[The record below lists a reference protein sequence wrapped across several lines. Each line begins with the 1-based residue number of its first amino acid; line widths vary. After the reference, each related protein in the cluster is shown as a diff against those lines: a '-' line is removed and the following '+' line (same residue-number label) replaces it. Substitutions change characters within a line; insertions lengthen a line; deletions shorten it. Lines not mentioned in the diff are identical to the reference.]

1 MSGPDLGK
9 VFEQA
14 QRMQERM
21 ATLQEELA
29 NRRYEASSGGGMAT
43 AEVTGQLRVLDLRL
57 EPGLIRDGDAEMIQD
72 LAVAAV
78 NAALEKA
85 QQSVQQELAQFQQ
98 SLGLP
103 GITGQGNVG

>member
-1 MSGPDLGK
+1 MSDPNLGK

-14 QRMQERM
+14 QRMQARM

-29 NRRYEASSGGGMAT
+29 TRRYEASSGGGMAT
-43 AEVTGQLRVLDLRL
+43 AEVSGQLRVLGLRL
-57 EPGLIRDGDAEMIQD
+57 EPGLIREGDTEMIQD

-85 QQSVQQELAQFQQ
+85 QRGVQQELAQFQQ

-103 GITGQGNVG
+103 GIPGLDGSG